1 MNILTQNPYWTLAIL
16 FIAFCLLMAL
26 AYFSEWYHA
35 KKEREDKLR
44 RKKTAP
50 IFVPWQ
56 DR

>member
-1 MNILTQNPYWTLAIL
+1 
-16 FIAFCLLMAL
+16 MAL